1 MNNSKDKMTRSEKAT
16 KKASNA
22 KRKKLFLIIGTV
34 ALAVCLLLGL
44 GGFVFYNHL
53 MENRTI
59 QANISVA
66 GVPVQGMTGKE
77 ASEAIT
83 EAFLLS
89 HRGKQMVVKIGGETI
104 TLTADVTNVH
114 LDTDELIK
122 DALKISSEYP
132 QTEAFP
138 FTEYIRI
145 DKEAVMPLLR
155 AVTDKLESTLVQ
167 SSYAVSG
174 KAPEKYDVIDESC
187 NQQIVIQ
194 LGTPGISID
203 PENIFT
209 AITQAYA
216 EGSFS
221 FEYTFPSVEPDAL
234 NLEEI
239 FKEHCLAATDAA
251 LDPETF
257 QITPSCYGYGFDI
270 QAVTEA
276 LGKATAGEA
285 LTFDF
290 IWLEPAVTV
299 EALHES
305 MFCDVLGEYK
315 TTAGWSSSR
324 NTNLRLSSQ
333 AINGTILMPGETFS
347 FNKTVGERTVEKGY
361 GEGAGYIGGEVV
373 PTIGGGIC
381 QVASTLYF
389 ACVLSDLKIVERH
402 VHAYF
407 PSYMPNSTDATVAWG
422 ALDYRF
428 KNDSDRPIKL
438 EVTASGS
445 TVKVRIL
452 GVDTRDYYVKFESK
466 TIRKIPFDTVYV
478 EYPPDN
484 PEGYTDGQVISKSSP
499 CDGYESKTYRNKY
512 DKETGK
518 LISSKLENHDTYA
531 TRKKI
536 VVKIVDPNPPVTPDT
551 TPGASPEITPV
562 PSPDNTPDNTPAP
575 SPDNTPGNTPAPS
588 PDNTPGNTPAPSPD
602 NTPGNTPAASPDNTP
617 GNTTDTPPSGGNSGI
632 TEDGN

>member
-1 MNNSKDKMTRSEKAT
+1 MKNSKDKMTRSEKAA
-16 KKASNA
+16 KKASAA
-22 KRKKLFLIIGTV
+22 KRKKLILIIGSV

-44 GGFVFYNHL
+44 GGFMLYNHL

-59 QANISVA
+59 EANVSVA

-77 ASEAIT
+77 ASEAIA

-89 HRGKQMVVKIGGETI
+89 HRGKQMVINIGDETI
-104 TLTADVTNVH
+104 TLTADVTNVQ
-114 LDTDELIK
+114 LNTDDLVK
-122 DALKISSEYP
+122 AVLRLTSEYP
-132 QTEAFP
+132 QTEVFP
-138 FTEYIRI
+138 FAEYISL
-145 DKEAVMPLLR
+145 DKDTVMPLLQ
-155 AVTDKLESTLVQ
+155 AVTDKLKSTLVE
-167 SSYAVSG
+167 SSYEVSG
-174 KAPEKYDVIDESC
+174 KAPDKYDAIDKSC
-187 NQQIVIQ
+187 NQQIVIH

-203 PENIFT
+203 PEEIYT
-209 AITQAYA
+209 AIVKAYS
-216 EGSFS
+216 EQTFS
-221 FEYTFPSVEPDAL
+221 FEYTFPAAEPTPL

-239 FKEHCLAATDAA
+239 FKKHCLAATDAV
-251 LDPETF
+251 LNPETF
-257 QITPSCYGYGFDI
+257 QITDAFYGYGFDI
-270 QAVTEA
+270 QAVSEA
-276 LGKATAGEA
+276 LDKAEAGET

-290 IWLEPAVTV
+290 IWLEPEITAQT
-299 EALHES
+299 LHDS

-315 TTAGWSSSR
+315 TTAGWSASR

-333 AINGTILMPGETFS
+333 AINGMILMPGQTFS

-389 ACVLSDLKIVERH
+389 ACVLADLKIVERH
-402 VHAYF
+402 VHAYY

-438 EVTASGS
+438 EVIASGS

-466 TIRKIPFDTVYV
+466 NIRKIPYDTIIK

-484 PEGYTDGQVISKSSP
+484 AEGYVDGQVISKSSP
-499 CDGYESKTYRNKY
+499 CDGYESKAYRNKY

-536 VVKIVDPNPPVTPDT
+536 VVKIVYPDPPVTPD
-551 TPGASPEITPV
+551 PSPEITPV
-562 PSPDNTPDNTPAP
+562 PEPEVTPVPSPSDTPTPDSSTDDAPNPPPESEDNPTESPDSTPDNTT
-575 SPDNTPGNTPAPS
+575 D
-588 PDNTPGNTPAPSPD
+588 
-602 NTPGNTPAASPDNTP
+602 
-617 GNTTDTPPSGGNSGI
+617 DTPTGEGSGI